1 MEIRIKELT
10 PWEVPASLARRTMWK
25 EGLGHE
31 PSSDWK
37 SRIILAAHSPIYSKF
52 YQVDW
57 DGLPRWIA
65 DEFVRH
71 HVGAT
76 PYMSSQRPDRSPDAT
91 PRSER
96 RQTDPVNLSMVLNA
110 QSFLDISRKR
120 LCRQAAPEAR
130 ETWARTLEVLKE
142 IGEVE
147 LYDHCVPECVHQGGF
162 CPEMKCC
169 GMCPPN
175 NGRTVMMWKK
185 LKGELPPDN
194 AIGR

>member
-1 MEIRIKELT
+1 MDIRVTKLT

-31 PSSDWK
+31 PTSNWK
-37 SRIILAAHSPIYSKF
+37 RRIILAAHSPIYSMF

-57 DGLPRWIA
+57 DGIPRWIA

-76 PYMSSQRPDRSPDAT
+76 PYMSSQRPDRSPDAK

-96 RQTDPVNLSMVLNA
+96 TQEDPVNLTMVLNA

-120 LCRQAAPEAR
+120 LCRQAAKEAR
-130 ETWARTLEVLKE
+130 ETWARTLEVLKD
-142 IGEVE
+142 IGEIE
-147 LYDHCVPECVHQGGF
+147 LYDLCVPECVHQGGF
-162 CPEMKCC
+162 CPELKCC
-169 GMCPPN
+169 GLCPPN
-175 NGRTVMMWKK
+175 GGRTAAMWKR
-185 LKGELPPDN
+185 LKEN
-194 AIGR
+194 RKWSS